1 MPCRFVLKKSG
12 NGFNWDLRS
21 KKGKVIATSE
31 HYETRR
37 AAMAGIEA
45 IRKKA
50 RGAKFID
57 AEEQSGEKASAKTSS
72 KKAPAKRA
80 PKKVAAK
87 RAPKKVAA
95 KRTSKKVPAKR
106 AGKKTPAKRTSRRAT
121 AKR

>member
-72 KKAPAKRA
+72 KKAPAKR
-80 PKKVAAK
+80 
-87 RAPKKVAA
+87 
-95 KRTSKKVPAKR
+95 TSKKVPAKR
-106 AGKKTPAKRTSRRAT
+106 ASKKTPAKRTSRRAT
-121 AKR
+121 AQR